1 MQFIIQHT
9 VSFPEYLRPVSV
21 CGHTTQSPDKHRRMT
36 EITTDPVSSL
46 FHHLDGLLLRQSLQ
60 SDLTSLFLGH
70 PSSNLEDAKIISS
83 KPSKR
88 PDFSL
93 PARSTYSSSTTLSN
107 SSTHRILP
115 LRICAAPSR
124 NSRYRFEGPSPIL
137 RTSPRMPCAFTKK
150 VHWAVNLQST
160 RVLEAQEQ
168 ECEAL
173 SARKERIAATISS
186 AIDRC
191 REHRKI
197 GGLLGV
203 V

>member
-1 MQFIIQHT
+1 
-9 VSFPEYLRPVSV
+9 
-21 CGHTTQSPDKHRRMT
+21 MT
-36 EITTDPVSSL
+36 EIATDPVSSL
-46 FHHLDGLLLRQSLQ
+46 FHHLDAILLRQSLK

-70 PSSNLEDAKIISS
+70 PSSNLEDAAIISS

-107 SSTHRILP
+107 ASTHRILP

-124 NSRYRFEGPSPIL
+124 NTRYRFEGPSPIL

-173 SARKERIAATISS
+173 SARRERIAAISS
-186 AIDRC
+186 SDIDR
-191 REHRKI
+191 EHQRKF
-197 GGLLGV
+197 GGFLGV